1 MQLVFATN
9 NAHKIKEVTHM
20 LGGSMT
26 ILSLKDIHC
35 LEELPETQPTI
46 PENAIQKAQFVYEK
60 YGFACFSE
68 DTGLEIDALSG
79 APGVHT
85 AYYAGAQRSATD
97 NMQLVLT
104 QLGTTKKRTARFR
117 TVIAL
122 IVDEKILTFEG
133 IVEGRIALAPRGTMG
148 FGYDPIFIP
157 KGYRRTFAEM
167 HDSEK
172 NGMSHRARAV
182 AKLVDWLLV
191 AGDWLIGDW

>member
-9 NAHKIKEVTHM
+9 NPHKIKEVTHI
-20 LGGSMT
+20 LGDTLT

-60 YGFACFSE
+60 YGFSCFSE
-68 DTGLEIDALSG
+68 DTGLEIDALNG
-79 APGVHT
+79 EPGVHT
-85 AYYAGAQRSATD
+85 AYYAGAQRSAND
-97 NMQLVLT
+97 NMQLVLSK
-104 QLGTTKKRTARFR
+104 LGATKNRKARFR

-122 IVDEKILTFEG
+122 VFDQKILTFEG
-133 IVEGRIALAPRGTMG
+133 IVEGRIAQAPRGTMG

-167 HDSEK
+167 QDSEK
-172 NGMSHRARAV
+172 NGMSHRSRAV
-182 AKLVDWLLV
+182 AKLVNFLKEH
-191 AGDWLIGDW
+191 

>member
-9 NAHKIKEVTHM
+9 NPHKIKEVTHI
-20 LGGSMT
+20 LGDKLT

-60 YGFACFSE
+60 YGFSCFSE
-68 DTGLEIDALSG
+68 DTGLEIDALHG
-79 APGVHT
+79 EPGVHT
-85 AYYAGAQRSATD
+85 AYYAGEQRSATD
-97 NMQLVLT
+97 NMQLVLSK
-104 QLGTTKKRTARFR
+104 LGTTKNRKARFR

-122 IVDEKILTFEG
+122 VFDQKILTFEG
-133 IVEGRIALAPRGTMG
+133 IVEGRIAQAPRGTMG

-167 HDSEK
+167 QDSEK
-172 NGMSHRARAV
+172 NGMSHRSRAV
-182 AKLVDWLLV
+182 AKLVDFLK
-191 AGDWLIGDW
+191 